1 MSESKKFMARF
12 AMFTKNEVVAKK
24 ESITELT
31 NQLYLLKNSYTKI
44 NVQRLDSSYLKLVAI
59 CIEILE
65 YCVPI
70 LGKKEVSRVSFRLNS
85 SSLLCNLD
93 TIIQSLNI
101 DLEDKIVVKMSSIC
115 VDFVFKTSV
124 LREFVFTNYCLNLPE
139 LSHLIKYNKEDLIS
153 S

>member
-1 MSESKKFMARF
+1 MSKSKKFMARF
-12 AMFTKNEVVAKK
+12 ALFAKQEAFAKK
-24 ESITELT
+24 DVVLNLT
-31 NQLYLLKNSYTKI
+31 TQLQLLKDNHPNL
-44 NVQRLDSSYLKLVAI
+44 NVKQLDSTYLKLVAI
-59 CIEILE
+59 CIDILE
-65 YCVPI
+65 YCVPV

-85 SSLLCNLD
+85 SLLLYNID
-93 TIIQSLNI
+93 TIITNLKI
-101 DLEDKIVVKMSSIC
+101 DLEEKIVVKTSSIC

>member
-1 MSESKKFMARF
+1 MVVFNNF
-12 AMFTKNEVVAKK
+12 AAGTTG
-24 ESITELT
+24 ITT
-31 NQLYLLKNSYTKI
+31 
-44 NVQRLDSSYLKLVAI
+44 A
-59 CIEILE
+59 
-65 YCVPI
+65 
-70 LGKKEVSRVSFRLNS
+70 
-85 SSLLCNLD
+85 
-93 TIIQSLNI
+93 

>member
-1 MSESKKFMARF
+1 MSKSKKFMAKF
-12 AMFTKNEVVAKK
+12 AMFAKK
-24 ESITELT
+24 EACSKKSRISNLT
-31 NQLYLLKNSYTKI
+31 TQLHLLKESYPNL
-44 NVQRLDSSYLKLVAI
+44 NVRQLDCVYLKLVAS

-85 SSLLCNLD
+85 SSLLYNLD
-93 TIIQSLNI
+93 TIITSLKM
-101 DLEDKIVVKMSSIC
+101 DLEERIVVKTSSIC